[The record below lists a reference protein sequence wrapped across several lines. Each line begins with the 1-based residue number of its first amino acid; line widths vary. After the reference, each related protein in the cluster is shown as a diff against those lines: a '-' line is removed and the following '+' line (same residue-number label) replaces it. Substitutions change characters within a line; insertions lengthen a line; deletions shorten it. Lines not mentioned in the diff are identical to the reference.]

1 MILVPRETGGDISFS
16 TVIIYDMYYIGKKT
30 ISLFCA
36 TSHTGGWLQLL
47 DKKLRIFYDNH
58 WQPSFNWKPNY
69 SMHADAGIE
78 RPIWQ

>member
-1 MILVPRETGGDISFS
+1 
-16 TVIIYDMYYIGKKT
+16 MYYIGKKT

-36 TSHTGGWLQLL
+36 TSYTGGWLQFL
-47 DKKLRIFYDNH
+47 DKSFAFYDNH
-58 WQPSFNWKPNY
+58 WQPSFWKPNY